1 MKGRL
6 EAPDWEEIIRIGEP
20 WNDPKFPKG
29 KYSLFLN
36 HREPQDD
43 HKESKAKW
51 VNGFEWK
58 RASEFFGADNFQVFE
73 GIDPDDVIMGSCN
86 NCYAFAAISGLA
98 EADEEE
104 MELDQKERCLRIR
117 DNFLTKEINSAG
129 CYAIEFIIDGEPRVV
144 VVDDWFPFTRT

>member
-1 MKGRL
+1 
-6 EAPDWEEIIRIGEP
+6 
-20 WNDPKFPKG
+20 
-29 KYSLFLN
+29 
-36 HREPQDD
+36 
-43 HKESKAKW
+43 
-51 VNGFEWK
+51 
-58 RASEFFGADNFQVFE
+58 
-73 GIDPDDVIMGSCN
+73 MGSCN